1 MSKLHDSLMAYRN
14 HCEDTGQK
22 PKKTYGIYDEKH
34 VLQGWSTC
42 MEDLFRL
49 RSGRGER
56 FKWTVEL
63 IK

>member
-1 MSKLHDSLMAYRN
+1 MAYRN

-22 PKKTYGIYDEKH
+22 PKKTYGIYDQKG